1 MKKGIKNIQLNMS
14 KGQMV
19 LLVINVVL
27 VAAFIALGISARK
40 SMDRLYSQQ
49 GASRWEDKKN
59 SYAQVSAFASPDRNL
74 QKEDISVIR
83 GSLAQSLSKEA
94 VSEDRH
100 STGRMWIDAYS
111 GECSA
116 EVRKDSNTLSVT
128 AVGVGG
134 DFFQFHPIPLLSGG
148 YISDEDW
155 NQDRI
160 VVDENFAWA
169 MFGSNDIVGMQIWMG
184 TTIYTIAGVVAV
196 DEDSLY
202 RTAYGG
208 NNRIYVP
215 YDLLKSQQDSLKIT
229 CYEAIVPNPISN
241 DGYYALRAACGLE
254 EEEQDSLQTEE
265 NPLNFD
271 NIEVIENSNRFNWIE
286 RLNGWKN
293 RRLRVMRTNS
303 VGYPFWEN
311 LARMEEMNQENI
323 LVVRI
328 LLMVCPV
335 ICLVLLLYDLWN
347 RRTWTVKKLCIRAID
362 EIRERQEEK
371 ALAKQKEAADSEE
384 ETEEDFLEE
393 DDEEETEAKL
403 ESGDFVESEED
414 FIELD
419 TEDIIGEEA
428 VEGSEADTAAE
439 ETEEA
444 VEEQAEDKIDE
455 AQEETKL
462 SDDEKELQ
470 SVTSENIFDI

>member
-1 MKKGIKNIQLNMS
+1 MKKGIKDIQLNMS

-19 LLVINVVL
+19 LLVINVVF
-27 VAAFIALGISARK
+27 VAAFIVLGITARK
-40 SMDRLYSQQ
+40 SIDNLYSQQ
-49 GASRWEDKKN
+49 GATRWEDRKN
-59 SYAQVSAFASPDRNL
+59 SYAQVSAFASPDKNL
-74 QKEDISVIR
+74 QTEDISIIR
-83 GSLAQSLSKEA
+83 GSLAEGLSKE
-94 VSEDRH
+94 SLNE
-100 STGRMWIDAYS
+100 GRNSAARIWIDAYS

-116 EVRKDSNTLSVT
+116 EVRKDNNTLSVT

-202 RTAYGG
+202 RIAYGG

-215 YDLLKSQQDSLKIT
+215 YDLLKSQKDDLKIT
-229 CYEAIVPNPISN
+229 CYEAILPNPISN
-241 DGYYALRAACGLE
+241 DAYYALRKACGLE
-254 EEEQDSLQTEE
+254 EEEQDSLQEEE

-271 NIEVIENSNRFNWIE
+271 DIEVIENSNRFNWIE
-286 RLNGWKN
+286 RINGLKN
-293 RRLRVMRTNS
+293 RKLRVMRTNS
-303 VGYPFWEN
+303 AKYPFWEN
-311 LARMEEMNQENI
+311 LARVEELHQENI

-335 ICLVLLLYDLWN
+335 ICLVLLLYNLWN
-347 RRTWTVKKLCIRAID
+347 RRKWTVKGLCIDAMDR
-362 EIRERQEEK
+362 IRERQEEK
-371 ALAKQKEAADSEE
+371 ALAKQEEAADGEEETEKELSEEEDEE
-384 ETEEDFLEE
+384 ETEEDFIELETE
-393 DDEEETEAKL
+393 DIAEEETE
-403 ESGDFVESEED
+403 
-414 FIELD
+414 
-419 TEDIIGEEA
+419 
-428 VEGSEADTAAE
+428 
-439 ETEEA
+439 ETEPSE
-444 VEEQAEDKIDE
+444 
-455 AQEETKL
+455 
-462 SDDEKELQ
+462 DEKELQ